1 MNGFTNVGGAWEKT
15 TRGGQ
20 PFIVVK
26 LELPDGTETT
36 VMLFRNKFKLNALDG
51 RPDYICY
58 LPTNEPEEKT
68 PEPF

>member
-26 LELPDGTETT
+26 LELPDGTETA
-36 VMLFRNKFKLNALDG
+36 VMLFKNKFKLNALDG
-51 RPDYICY
+51 RPDYIAY
-58 LPTNEPEEKT
+58 LPSNEPEPAEVH
-68 PEPF
+68 PF